1 MQKYAN
7 LVELEKCCQT
17 HIHLQNF
24 VSIQPRTSP
33 VTMNTAQHVPC
44 TDPRPA
50 PHHPLGSNNMYG
62 DDAPRRR
69 RGREAEVL
77 PLASP
82 AAPKLKG
89 SIVEGP
95 NHSNYSDQSSVRIL
109 GIQRKPRKAPSRK
122 KPLQRSGSRPKI
134 QEGAARK
141 ERKGKQTALRER
153 GVRRSRIGAKDAI
166 HAVKRCYA

>member
-1 MQKYAN
+1 MVTTFGKIVRILMSRN
-7 LVELEKCCQT
+7 ISTCT
-17 HIHLQNF
+17 
-24 VSIQPRTSP
+24 QPRRSKEFNRSTHGASARHLTPTSVMFAFP
-33 VTMNTAQHVPC
+33 KRESHCSTGQF
-44 TDPRPA
+44 RP
-50 PHHPLGSNNMYG
+50 S
-62 DDAPRRR
+62 
-69 RGREAEVL
+69 
-77 PLASP
+77 
-82 AAPKLKG
+82 LKG
-89 SIVEGP
+89 SIGEGP

-166 HAVKRCYA
+166 HAVKRFYA

>member
-1 MQKYAN
+1 MVRSLADRTFQLRSRA
-7 LVELEKCCQT
+7 VERLLE
-17 HIHLQNF
+17 
-24 VSIQPRTSP
+24 
-33 VTMNTAQHVPC
+33 TALDDLC
-44 TDPRPA
+44 ISRPA
-50 PHHPLGSNNMYG
+50 PAWPPSLRPGMLGRLCRP
-62 DDAPRRR
+62 AF
-69 RGREAEVL
+69 L
-77 PLASP
+77 PE
-82 AAPKLKG
+82 LKG
-89 SIVEGP
+89 SIGEGP
-95 NHSNYSDQSSVRIL
+95 NQTNYSDRSSVRIL